1 MPTHLDDSFF
11 DQKGIGLLEITI
23 VVFLLS
29 VIIMAVIGVQRF
41 VGESYRF
48 SFEEMQAVE
57 ETRGGIDIM
66 TKEIREAQPSENGAY
81 PIVTANDQEFIF
93 YADVDQDG
101 QTERVRYFL
110 EGAQLKKGV
119 IQPTATIP
127 VDYPIDQE
135 QVSVVAS
142 YIRNGTDP
150 IFYYYNGDWPLAEEG
165 NPLSTPTRL
174 KDTKYMRVFLR
185 INIDPEKIPQDFEL
199 SSGAQLRNLKTNL
212 GESQGGGFGGEL

>member
-1 MPTHLDDSFF
+1 MRSQTDGSFLY
-11 DQKGIGLLEITI
+11 QKGFGLLEII
-23 VVFLLS
+23 VVVFLLS
-29 VIIMAVIGVQRF
+29 VIIMAVVGVQRF

-57 ETRGGIDIM
+57 EARGGIDIM
-66 TKEIREAQPSENGAY
+66 AKEIREVQPSENGAY
-81 PIVTANDQEFIF
+81 PIVKADDQEFIF

-101 QTERVRYFL
+101 QAERERYFL
-110 EGAQLKKGV
+110 EETQLKKGV

-127 VDYPIDQE
+127 VDYPQDQE

-142 YIRNGTDP
+142 YIRNGMDP
-150 IFYYYNGDWPLAEEG
+150 IFYYYNGDWPLVEEG

-212 GESQGGGFGGEL
+212 GGSYGGGFEGGL